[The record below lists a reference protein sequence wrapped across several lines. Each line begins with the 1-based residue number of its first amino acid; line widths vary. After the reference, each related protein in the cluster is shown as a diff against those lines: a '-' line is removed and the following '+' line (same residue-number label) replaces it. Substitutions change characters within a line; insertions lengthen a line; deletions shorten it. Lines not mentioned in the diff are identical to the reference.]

1 MIVPPHPFS
10 ECPFFFGSAVSAM
23 HPGSRSQ
30 PFDAD
35 RDDDLDCPQERSTE
49 RPTEGETKKRKVT
62 EPDTRRE
69 TLKLDPCEHIQQP
82 VKYVDLRL
90 PDFKH
95 PEPLEKC
102 EGAVDS
108 FANHV
113 QSFAQPTGV
122 SWGRGKGGKG
132 AGMNRRLCQDD
143 RYLTVATGSQDIV
156 CCQGGSGDTGVFGT
170 LFQVWANHWNLRTSP
185 DDWWLPLITKVA
197 QAVDDN
203 AEAPEVRK
211 LFVPGQEGKKDLIV
225 SSDSW
230 TIYDTDYSAMF
241 SAFSKAI
248 EKNIHV
254 PKYVETVTSSF
265 STTSPAKR
273 IASQIT
279 LMKSFQKYFDYHMM
293 CPGCGIRGLEMVGSE
308 EDWASLLTRLD
319 QLRTLLRPIEK
330 RLRLQPLF
338 TVAEEVFTNLHRTY
352 MDDSSMQKWWADI
365 LIKGGEN
372 EYGPSGMHPTRVD
385 AYNGWAVEFFAG
397 RKSIKANTLARGYY
411 AEELSS
417 LSACPVHI
425 HYVWKDEETQD
436 KATFISGVLGFHVH
450 PQSANG
456 VVALE
461 PAHGWCM
468 LLPPESPLR
477 APLPTLHEAS
487 P

>member
-1 MIVPPHPFS
+1 MV
-10 ECPFFFGSAVSAM
+10 GNNVQ
-23 HPGSRSQ
+23 RSHCS
-30 PFDAD
+30 
-35 RDDDLDCPQERSTE
+35 LS
-49 RPTEGETKKRKVT
+49 K
-62 EPDTRRE
+62 
-69 TLKLDPCEHIQQP
+69 
-82 VKYVDLRL
+82 
-90 PDFKH
+90 
-95 PEPLEKC
+95 
-102 EGAVDS
+102 
-108 FANHV
+108 
-113 QSFAQPTGV
+113 
-122 SWGRGKGGKG
+122 
-132 AGMNRRLCQDD
+132 
-143 RYLTVATGSQDIV
+143 
-156 CCQGGSGDTGVFGT
+156 
-170 LFQVWANHWNLRTSP
+170 FQVLSTLLTAPPIPPLRTSP

-225 SSDSW
+225 SSESW

-248 EKNIHV
+248 EKNIHL
-254 PKYVETVTSSF
+254 PKYAETVTSSF

-279 LMKSFQKYFDYHMM
+279 LMKSFQKYFGYRMV
-293 CPGCGIRGLEMVGSE
+293 CCGCGIRGLEMVGSE

-319 QLRTLLRPIEK
+319 QLRTLLQRNAEK
-330 RLRLQPLF
+330 RLQLQPLF

-352 MDDSSMQKWWADI
+352 MDDSSMQKWWADV

-372 EYGPSGMHPTRVD
+372 EYGPSGRTKRRVD

-397 RKSIKANTLARGYY
+397 QKSIKANELARGSC
-411 AEELSS
+411 AKELSS

-425 HYVWKDEETQD
+425 HYAWKDEETQD

-450 PQSANG
+450 PQSPNC
-456 VVALE
+456 VVTLE